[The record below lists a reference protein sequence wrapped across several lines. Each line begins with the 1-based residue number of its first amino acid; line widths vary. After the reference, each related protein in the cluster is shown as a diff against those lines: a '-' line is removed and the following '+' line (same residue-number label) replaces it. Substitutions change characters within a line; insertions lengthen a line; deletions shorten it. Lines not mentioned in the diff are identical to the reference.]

1 MAEETPHIL
10 ETLISKIKANLDNS
24 EAKVYLA
31 ANDAGEEFLAIQS
44 GSFEQGLNIDQVINS
59 YAVYRIY
66 QANSEE
72 EALDKLSE
80 SLASSIAD
88 MIKAAATPEENKE

>member
-10 ETLISKIKANLDNS
+10 EILINKIKANLDDS
-24 EAKVYLA
+24 EIKVYLA
-31 ANDAGEEFLAIQS
+31 VNETEEQFLAIQA
-44 GSFEQGLNIDQVINS
+44 GSFEQGLNIDQVIHS

-66 QANSEE
+66 QAGSEE

-80 SLASSIAD
+80 SLSVSIKD
-88 MIKAAATPEENKE
+88 MITAAAAPEENKE